1 MPSVKKA
8 LEVGQW
14 EAEVGHHS
22 FRSALFCFRRDSTIT
37 SMLLLQATAGTK
49 LSPFSLHKTWIV
61 SGTQVLEKNGVS
73 ATLGSSDNQ
82 VSPPLSKASR
92 WCSSHYVTRLIQ
104 NNIGLWEVESKQAGV
119 FESNSSDHIIMA
131 FFFFWMFFTIGPW
144 KVTVHLTGTWETA
157 FLTVS
162 NEVSLS
168 YHTKGLYSTCYL

>member
-1 MPSVKKA
+1 M
-8 LEVGQW
+8 GQW

-61 SGTQVLEKNGVS
+61 SGTQVLKKNGVS

-92 WCSSHYVTRLIQ
+92 
-104 NNIGLWEVESKQAGV
+104 
-119 FESNSSDHIIMA
+119 
-131 FFFFWMFFTIGPW
+131 
-144 KVTVHLTGTWETA
+144 
-157 FLTVS
+157 
-162 NEVSLS
+162 
-168 YHTKGLYSTCYL
+168 